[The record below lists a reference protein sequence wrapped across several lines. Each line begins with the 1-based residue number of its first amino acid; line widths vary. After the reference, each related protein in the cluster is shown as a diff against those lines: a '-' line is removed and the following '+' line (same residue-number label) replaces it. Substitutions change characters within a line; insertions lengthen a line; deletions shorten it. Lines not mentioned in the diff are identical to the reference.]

1 MNYLAVGIGG
11 MIGSLLRYGCNVLLS
26 NILTPFPMGTLFV
39 NLVGCFL
46 LGWFTKAFMEK
57 NILPTYISTG
67 IGTGLIGSFTTFST
81 FSVEMVQL
89 IQDGFLVYAFIY
101 LFVSFFGGLLFAYFG
116 YIVSDKKVVST

>member
-1 MNYLAVGIGG
+1 
-11 MIGSLLRYGCNVLLS
+11 
-26 NILTPFPMGTLFV
+26 MGTLFV